1 MLDCESRTAVMLA
14 QAVRT
19 PTLIACCLTLGLTM
33 PASASALVETS
44 HDETAIGTHSST
56 ATCPLGS
63 HIVSGGGWVH
73 LTPATLA
80 QLPLNGSGTSG
91 NGWSVTGFTHAHSFP
106 FTVTAYAYCGVND
119 LHLATFT
126 GSPGSGNP
134 RATASA
140 ACSTGKVVS
149 GG

>member
-1 MLDCESRTAVMLA
+1 MLDCESRRTVMLA

-19 PTLIACCLTLGLTM
+19 PTLIACCLTLGLAV

-44 HDETAIGTHSST
+44 HDETAVGTHSST

-73 LTPATLA
+73 LSSAGH
-80 QLPLNGSGTSG
+80 QLPLNGSGRSG
-91 NGWSVTGFTHAHSFP
+91 NGWSVTGLTHEHTYP

-126 GSPGSGNP
+126 GAPGSGNP

-140 ACSTGKVVS
+140 ACSTGN
-149 GG
+149 